1 MKLNLKRPLAFFDL
15 ETTGTNIGVDRIV
28 EISVIKLNPD
38 GSEEVKTWR
47 VNPGMPIPLESSLV
61 HGIYDEHVANE
72 AAFKTLGTSIAAFIG
87 DSDLAGYNSNKFD
100 IPMLMEEFLRADVLF
115 DLDNRHFV
123 DVQNIFHQMEQ
134 RTLKAAYQFYCNKQI
149 VNAHSA
155 EADTRATMEVLLAQ
169 IERYAET
176 EYEDKKGVRSIP
188 VVNDIEALHKFTNLS
203 RPVDFA
209 GRMVYN
215 DLGQETFNFGKHKGK
230 AVEDVLKIEP
240 SYYSWM
246 MQGDFPLYTKRKLEQ
261 IHSRWNAKRIA
272 ERQPKPAPVKPQ
284 EPKVAEV
291 KPEQTAPVKTEVPQ
305 GTETKPAVAP
315 PVKKEFKPH
324 QQNNNYQGRQDN
336 KPFKKKDDEPAV
348 PVNDDMLKLLAEKF
362 KKGL

>member
-15 ETTGTNIGVDRIV
+15 EATGTNIGADRIV

-47 VNPGMPIPLESSLV
+47 VHPEMPIPLESSLI
-61 HGIYDEHVANE
+61 HGIYDEHIKDEPKFKELASEVAE
-72 AAFKTLGTSIAAFIG
+72 FIG
-87 DSDLAGYNSNKFD
+87 NADLAGFNSNKFD
-100 IPMLMEEFLRADVLF
+100 IPMLMEEFLRAGVLF

-134 RTLKAAYQFYCNKQI
+134 RTLRAAYQFYCKKDI

-169 IERYAET
+169 IAKYEKT
-176 EYEDKKGVRSIP
+176 EWEDKKGNKSIP
-188 VVNDIEALHKFTNLS
+188 VVNDIEALHKFTNLNK
-203 RPVDFA
+203 PVDFA

-215 DLGQETFNFGKHKGK
+215 DNGVEVFNFGKHKGK
-230 AVEDVLKIEP
+230 SVEEVFAIEP

-246 MQGDFPLYTKRKLEQ
+246 IQGDFPLYTKRKLEE
-261 IHSRWNAKRIA
+261 IYSRFSAKKAA
-272 ERQPKPAPVKPQ
+272 ERQQPKPAQ
-284 EPKVAEV
+284 PKTEA
-291 KPEQTAPVKTEVPQ
+291 APVSPRIDVR
-305 GTETKPAVAP
+305 
-315 PVKKEFKPH
+315 KKEFTKSDHTKTPH
-324 QQNNNYQGRQDN
+324 NNYN
-336 KPFKKKDDEPAV
+336 KPFKKKEEPAV
-348 PVNDDMLKLLAEKF
+348 PVNDDMLKLLADKF